1 MALPDCLRQKGILSL
16 QRFLFT
22 IALRPLCLHK
32 TKLGYPALSS
42 DSQGNG
48 RIQKSITTVQVRN
61 RQMTGSSMILV
72 IPLVSLRH
80 KQEMKKLVVPPLH
93 LFYNNDNVGVKTFFT
108 KNLF

>member
-1 MALPDCLRQKGILSL
+1 
-16 QRFLFT
+16 
-22 IALRPLCLHK
+22 
-32 TKLGYPALSS
+32 
-42 DSQGNG
+42 
-48 RIQKSITTVQVRN
+48 
-61 RQMTGSSMILV
+61 MTGSSMILV